1 MNFIEKSEKN
11 TKRYIYSYGDIKKSV
26 PSLKEVT
33 AGAGVGG
40 FVGRG
45 GVEIDQL
52 FAGGFHPDSGHGSQN
67 KQLLAKQ
74 IRDRKKLRADMQ
86 KQAYE
91 DDAELIGNPSPIGGY
106 FDVETEFA
114 LRSYEEL
121 QFKNDLNLKYNAENT
136 PPQDVEW
143 KSAGWDYDYDEP
155 GEAYKVREIEYDDN
169 RGLYSSVVREIEY
182 DDEPD
187 YYAGEDFIN
196 SSETNWQFINTGDK

>member
-11 TKRYIYSYGDIKKSV
+11 VKRHIYSYGDKKKSV

-45 GVEIDQL
+45 GHEIDQL

-74 IRDRKKLRADMQ
+74 IKDRKKQRADME
-86 KQAYE
+86 KQAYL
-91 DDAELIGNPSPIGGY
+91 DGAELIGNPDPIGGY
-106 FDVETEFA
+106 FDVETEIA
-114 LRSYEEL
+114 LAAYEEL
-121 QFKNDLNLKYNAENT
+121 GIVNQQVKQYNDENT

-143 KSAGWDYDYDEP
+143 KSVGWDYDYDEP
-155 GEAYKVREIEYDDN
+155 GEGYKVREIEYDDN
-169 RGLYSSVVREIEY
+169 TGLYSSMVREIEY

-196 SSETNWQFINTGDK
+196 TSETNWKFINTGDK

>member
-11 TKRYIYSYGDIKKSV
+11 VKRHIYSYGDKKKSV

-33 AGAGVGG
+33 AGVGAGG

-45 GVEIDQL
+45 GMEIDQL

-67 KQLLAKQ
+67 LQLLNKQ
-74 IRDRKKLRADMQ
+74 IRDRKKLRADME

-91 DDAELIGNPSPIGGY
+91 DGVELVGNPSPVGGY

-155 GEAYKVREIEYDDN
+155 GEAYRKVLKYDDN
-169 RGLYSSVVREIEY
+169 SYNNPVIKDIKY
-182 DDEPD
+182 DDNTPTYD
-187 YYAGEDFIN
+187 KEDFIN
-196 SSETNWQFINTGDK
+196 TSATNWEFINTGDK

>member
-1 MNFIEKSEKN
+1 MKFEKK
-11 TKRYIYSYGDIKKSV
+11 IYKLLNEI
-26 PSLKEVT
+26 
-33 AGAGVGG
+33 GATGAVGG

-52 FAGGFHPDSGHGSQN
+52 FAGGFHPDSGHGSKN
-67 KQLLAKQ
+67 KELLDKQ
-74 IRDRKKLRADMQ
+74 IKDRKKKRADME
-86 KQAYE
+86 KKAYE
-91 DDAELIGNPSPIGGY
+91 DDTELIGNPSPIGGY
-106 FDVETEFA
+106 FDVETELA

-155 GEAYKVREIEYDDN
+155 GEAYKVRDIEYDDN
-169 RGLYSSVVREIEY
+169 TGLYSSVVGEIEY
-182 DDEPD
+182 DGEPD
-187 YYAGEDFIN
+187 YYAGENFIN